1 MKTVHPPYGAT
12 TAMSLIAIT
21 AGAASAALLLMF
33 VGLFLT
39 VISIGTTT
47 TMDVQADARGVA
59 RGVAAKVVVS
69 PGGSAGRK
77 HRQSAEPVHVMDA
90 LLREERHSQSTAPA
104 QYGTWPMGRMMRT
117 VDTVTPAS
125 GWPQQARCLYI

>member
-39 VISIGTTT
+39 AISLGTTST
-47 TMDVQADARGVA
+47 LDVQADARGIVK
-59 RGVAAKVVVS
+59 GVAVKAVAS
-69 PGGSAGRK
+69 PDAAGRK
-77 HRQSAEPVHVMDA
+77 HRQSAERAHVMDA
-90 LLREERHSQSTAPA
+90 LLREERHSQSAAPA
-104 QYGTWPMGRMMRT
+104 QYGRWPMGRMMRT

-125 GWPQQARCLYI
+125 GCPQQARCLYI